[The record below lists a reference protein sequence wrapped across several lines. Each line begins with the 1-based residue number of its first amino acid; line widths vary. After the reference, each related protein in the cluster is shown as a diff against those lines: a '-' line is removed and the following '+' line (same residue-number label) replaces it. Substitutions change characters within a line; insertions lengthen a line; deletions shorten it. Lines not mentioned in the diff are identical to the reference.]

1 MFEATDYYQTLEID
15 ESAPAEAVKQAY
27 RRLALAYHP
36 DRNAGDVVAEERFKS
51 VQCAYEVLAD
61 PTRRAAYDQSRH
73 SPFGRGSLF
82 DSMGRA
88 DSRGFGTTPNPPG
101 ARLDVFSFFF
111 NDETRTPHRGADVE
125 AQLQLTFDQALRGG
139 TTEIPVHDGEP
150 VRLVIPRGVRTGVKI
165 RIAGRGRPAEGGQ
178 PGDLFVT
185 LHVEASPRFRREG
198 DHLHIGETV
207 SALEAI
213 LGTARSIT
221 NAYGQTIRVAIPAGT
236 QPGERLRL
244 RGQGVVTDKRVGDL
258 FVEVDVMVPRS
269 LTDEQ
274 RAVLERAAQKIGLL

>member
-36 DRNAGDVVAEERFKS
+36 DRNPGDVVAEERFKS
-51 VQCAYEVLAD
+51 VQSAYEVLAD

-73 SPFGRGSLF
+73 SPFGRGNLF
-82 DSMGRA
+82 DSVGRA
-88 DSRGFGTTPNPPG
+88 EAGGVETASPG
-101 ARLDVFSFFF
+101 GRVDVFSFFF
-111 NDETRTPHRGADVE
+111 NDDARTPQRGADVE

-165 RIAGRGRPAEGGQ
+165 RVAGRGRPSDGGQ

-185 LHVEASPRFRREG
+185 LRVDPSPRFRREG

-213 LGTARSIT
+213 LGTVRSIT

-244 RGQGVVTDKRVGDL
+244 RGQGVASDKRVGDL
-258 FVEVDVMVPRS
+258 FVEVHVMVPRELS
-269 LTDEQ
+269 DVQ
-274 RAVLERAAQKIGLL
+274 RAELERAAQKIGLL

>member
-15 ESAPAEAVKQAY
+15 EAASADAVKQAY

-36 DRNAGDVVAEERFKS
+36 DHNPGDVGAEERFKS
-51 VQCAYEVLAD
+51 VQSAYEVLAD
-61 PTRRAAYDQSRH
+61 PTRRAAYDHARH
-73 SPFGRGSLF
+73 SPFA
-82 DSMGRA
+82 RA
-88 DSRGFGTTPNPPG
+88 DPSGSSAGPGPFGG
-101 ARLDVFSFFF
+101 VDVFSFFF
-111 NDETRTPHRGADVE
+111 NDEARTTTRGADVE

-150 VRLVIPRGVRTGVKI
+150 VRLVVPRGVRTGVKI
-165 RIAGRGRPAEGGQ
+165 RVAGRGRPAEGGP

-185 LHVEASPRFRREG
+185 LRVGPSPRFRREG

-213 LGTARSIT
+213 LGAARAIT
-221 NAYGQTIRVAIPAGT
+221 NAYGQTIRVTIPAGT

-258 FVEVDVMVPRS
+258 FVEVHVMVPRE
-269 LTDEQ
+269 LTDDQ
-274 RAVLERAAQKIGLL
+274 RAELERAAQKIGLL